1 MLALRALIAI
11 AKICILV
18 VSNLKDI
25 EAAKLGELTGQGIAV
40 LIGFLIAFVISR
52 FLFRKGKWFWE
63 YSLLT

>member
-11 AKICILV
+11 AKICTIV

-25 EAAKLGELTGQGIAV
+25 EPAKFGELTGQGIVV
-40 LIGFLIAFVISR
+40 LIGFLITFVISR
-52 FLFRKGKWFWE
+52 FFFRKGKWFWD